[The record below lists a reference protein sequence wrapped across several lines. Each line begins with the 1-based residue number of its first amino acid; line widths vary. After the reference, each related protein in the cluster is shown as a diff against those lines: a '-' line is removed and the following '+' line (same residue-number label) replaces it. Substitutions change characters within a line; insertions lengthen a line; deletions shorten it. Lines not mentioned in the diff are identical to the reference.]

1 MHDHNCQIVA
11 SLKLPAR
18 LKGGVLCGRME
29 PLILE
34 GAEMRRPVFAAYA
47 KGGRRLAVG
56 LQEMGESRYIADK
69 SPRTQEQGQQ

>member
-56 LQEMGESRYIADK
+56 LQEMGE
-69 SPRTQEQGQQ
+69 P